1 MEGVAPPSASPA
13 DSPSRPRNDSYR
25 GGRGRGARRGRG
37 TPFNDNQMVGDRRP
51 ENQNRGGQRGWRGGK
66 RGAIDGEVERTR
78 LSAMEQLSLSP
89 HKMLQP
95 STGKAKD
102 EGGEEGVEAEVCFI
116 CASEVVHNAVAP
128 CNHRT
133 CHICALRMRALY
145 KTKDCAHCRVSTISV
160 NPV

>member
-1 MEGVAPPSASPA
+1 
-13 DSPSRPRNDSYR
+13 
-25 GGRGRGARRGRG
+25 
-37 TPFNDNQMVGDRRP
+37 
-51 ENQNRGGQRGWRGGK
+51 
-66 RGAIDGEVERTR
+66 
-78 LSAMEQLSLSP
+78 MEQLSLSP